1 MGFGRLLSSIG
12 VGAATVD
19 TRLERDELVPGE
31 EVRGVVEVK
40 GGGSEQEVNGIRLE
54 VQTYYK
60 RESGDNT
67 LTETGT
73 SSASPSPG
81 TEP

>member
-1 MGFGRLLSSIG
+1 MGFGRLFSSIG

-40 GGGSEQEVNGIRLE
+40 GGGSEQKVNGIRLE
-54 VQTYYK
+54 VQT
-60 RESGDNT
+60 
-67 LTETGT
+67 
-73 SSASPSPG
+73 
-81 TEP
+81 